1 MQEFADVLDSAFLH
15 HHQNITLK
23 NIIKGSCLILSRAPE
38 TNFVKHSEAFLT
50 VDGGFSFNLPSLLM
64 NCLLKGSYT
73 LQYRDCNGVFP
84 RAVPALGT
92 FEM

>member
-23 NIIKGSCLILSRAPE
+23 NIIKESCLILSRAPE
-38 TNFVKHSEAFLT
+38 INCVKHSEAFLT
-50 VDGGFSFNLPSLLM
+50 VDGGFSFNLSSLCM

-73 LQYRDCNGVFP
+73 LQYRDCNGEFP
-84 RAVPALGT
+84 RAGPA
-92 FEM
+92 